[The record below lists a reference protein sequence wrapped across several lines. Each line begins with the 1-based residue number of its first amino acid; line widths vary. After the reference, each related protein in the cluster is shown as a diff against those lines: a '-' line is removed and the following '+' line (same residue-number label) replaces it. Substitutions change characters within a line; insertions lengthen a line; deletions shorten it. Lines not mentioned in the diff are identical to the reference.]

1 MHQTHEEWERLLVLL
16 GEMRG
21 IFQEF
26 MTLLR
31 DEEHRILEMDR
42 QGVAVVT
49 EKKEQVLDTMCRYE
63 QEVINVLHQLS
74 GLDNYE
80 RPEVWLKQTRHPHA
94 LTARTRLHELGDLTR
109 EIQSHGKKNEA
120 LIRRTHH
127 VVREAIN
134 LIYTGLGSGPVYQGS
149 GALHFPTVLSS
160 VHLHG

>member
-1 MHQTHEEWERLLVLL
+1 MHRTHEEWERLLVLL

-21 IFQEF
+21 IYKEL

-31 DEEHRILEMDR
+31 DEERGLLEMDR
-42 QGVAVVT
+42 QGVADVT
-49 EKKEQVLDTMCRYE
+49 EKKEQVLDTMRRYE
-63 QEVINVLHQLS
+63 QQVIAVLHQLAGS
-74 GLDNYE
+74 ENHE
-80 RPEVWLKQTRHPHA
+80 RLEVWLKQTKNPHA
-94 LTARTRLHELGDLTR
+94 STARMKIHELGDLTR
-109 EIQSHGKKNEA
+109 EIQAHGKKNEA

-134 LIYTGLGSGPVYQGS
+134 LIYAGLGTGPVYQGS